1 MHMEKV
7 GQRFSESWKRSRVAR
22 ARKKNTK
29 RQLTDQLKAGRET
42 LSLWM
47 KFPRD

>member
-1 MHMEKV
+1 MEKV
-7 GQRFSESWKRSRVAR
+7 GPRLRESWKRYRIAR
-22 ARKKNTK
+22 ALKKNTK
-29 RQLTDQLKAGRET
+29 RQLTDQLRARRET